1 MNGDQALALI
11 RGLLQITLEIT
22 GPLFAASLVA
32 GVAVGIVQTATQI
45 NESSISYAVKV
56 GALIMAIVLLGP
68 IIASRTV
75 GYARRSF
82 ESIADV
88 GR

>member
-22 GPLFAASLVA
+22 GPMFLASLIA
-32 GVAVGIVQTATQI
+32 GVFVGILQTATQI
-45 NESSISYAVKV
+45 NEASISYAAKV
-56 GALIMAIVLLGP
+56 GALIMTLVLIGP
-68 IIASRTV
+68 LIASRAV

>member
-1 MNGDQALALI
+1 MSGDQALALI

-22 GPLFAASLVA
+22 GPMFAASLVA
-32 GVAVGIVQTATQI
+32 GVLVGIVQTATQI
-45 NESSISYAVKV
+45 NEASISYAAKV
-56 GALIMAIVLLGP
+56 GALIMTLVLIGP
-68 IIASRTV
+68 IIASRAV